1 MDDTDAGM
9 TGRAII
15 LAGVLVATS
24 CTSATPQPSPS
35 PSAAGQLGQPAASAG
50 APKAAAL
57 DAAIQDVSA
66 NWIFPN
72 FNTPFSFENRDFAPV
87 ASKITMQLTP
97 QGQLTVRGAA
107 GAIPQA
113 VIQARYDNVD
123 VESLDTGSGG
133 CAQVSPDGS
142 FTASLQSGPGANVL
156 ITLRFGSEC
165 KGSAPR
171 NTAGA
176 ILRVPDG
183 TTPGPTLPFRLT
195 AYNGKYHWTASGEL
209 LGPNASLEV
218 QAPDFPLGQCAVPR
232 LKVYRLFDAQGNYV
246 SQPNVNA
253 SGPVLTPTGLPLE
266 TDKGPSHYW
275 ALAKPQPAGQCTR
288 GTARYD
294 LTGWTSGLEPG
305 WYQARLVWF
314 FLAPSGREDEA
325 ATADD
330 AFFQNER
337 GVENNTGISYLP
349 LANVGNAQPAN
360 VPATLFN
367 DMASWGSGGVRGVV
381 AKEDEGR
388 FALDSRVVFPAPFI
402 ASPHDPLSGRKVKY
416 LLEPFFPS
424 IAYSAFDYVSPQP
437 LFTLDPAAPGR
448 LSVSLTTPDGK
459 TTELAKDAPLTQAF
473 ISGVGALA
481 YQVETSFSGP
491 GRTFGVTTGLPGL
504 ALEFG
509 QYGKHTIALAGALR
523 TTWGQDLRI
532 RGTYEVA
539 VAEPLDLSLG
549 TFQGTP
555 LEVGAE
561 LSPVVQVHP
570 GVPADVQMSVDF
582 YPSGDATKKQT
593 FQSAGKANRSGYFV
607 AKETWKPPSHGEYLA
622 RITASWTD
630 PADGVLWMGI
640 RTGASIV
647 ATPTTPL
654 IAHGERNSGLTNEI
668 THDGQL
674 RTWFFTRTFDPK
686 CGEAACD
693 PIGLHGART
702 VGFYPFFRGDVAWLP
717 DLSPIGPSITL
728 EDPQGMLSRLA
739 PDVASA
745 DTNYC
750 EGVRCP
756 APDSRKLNSSTS
768 AGSGASGRPNAVD
781 TFAYWYTS
789 AVHADGVNIREIAS
803 EFHATHNH
811 WYGHEA
817 YGCQIGLACYGAWT
831 VNSTG
836 EDRNG
841 DEEGDVKLFFG
852 GAVIKSAAG
861 QQFVPYASM
870 GVITPEAVRTSPQN
884 VNPPTYR
891 FRDPKGNRVCPPFQG
906 AASGLATCG
915 PLLTIQGL
923 DYDLFITPTGTRPGA
938 VLEPGDNFVFSG
950 QAWPTL
956 DVAYTVTVTSPSGK
970 EQAYSGRASSIG
982 YIDSAGKSLAVSELG
997 VYTVRVSATQDK
1009 PLPSTGIAPNPPIVA
1024 DGKTAVKGYSAPLS
1038 ALLGSKDS
1046 IYRFVVAA
1054 PRPDVAV
1061 ATDVT
1066 LGQANPQ
1073 QGKLARIPTGI
1084 ALTFTPPAGATDL
1097 RLLVGKPGLLLSD
1110 APVSG
1115 AQVRIELSADKLYAD
1130 GFTNVVLGASS
1141 LDITLAGKVGSD
1153 WFTRSV
1159 NLRGVTPLGAAKA
1172 VLK

>member
-1 MDDTDAGM
+1 M
-9 TGRAII
+9 GRSA
-15 LAGVLVATS
+15 LALALAAVVS
-24 CTSATPQPSPS
+24 CTSASPQPAPPTTPS
-35 PSAAGQLGQPAASAG
+35 PGQLGSPGASAPVTG
-50 APKAAAL
+50 QAPRAQGI
-57 DAAIQDVSA
+57 DAAIQDVSQ

-72 FNTPFSFENRDFAPV
+72 FNQPFSFQNRDLAPV

-107 GAIPQA
+107 GAIPQPA
-113 VIQARYDNVD
+113 LGARLDFVD
-123 VESLDTGSGG
+123 VESLDTGTGG
-133 CAQVSPDGS
+133 CAKAAPDGS
-142 FTASLQSGPGANVL
+142 FNVSLQSGPGANVL
-156 ITLRFGSEC
+156 ITTRLGTEC

-195 AYNGKYHWTASGEL
+195 AFNGKWHWSANGEL

-218 QAPDFPLGQCAVPR
+218 QAPDFPAGQCAVPR
-232 LKVYRLFDAQGNYV
+232 LRVYRLFDAQGNYV
-246 SQPNVNA
+246 SQPNVNV

-266 TDKGPSHYW
+266 TDKGSDHYW
-275 ALAKPQPAGQCTR
+275 ALAKPQPAGQCAR
-288 GTARYD
+288 GTTRYD
-294 LTGWTSGLEPG
+294 LTGWTNGLEPG

-314 FLAPSGREDEA
+314 FLSPNGSESEAGSAEDM
-325 ATADD
+325 
-330 AFFQNER
+330 FFQDER

-367 DMASWGSGGVRGVV
+367 DTASWGSGGVRGVV

-388 FALDSRVVFPAPFI
+388 FGLGSRVVFPAPFI
-402 ASPHDPLSGRKVKY
+402 ASPRDPLSGRKLRY

-437 LFTLDPAAPGR
+437 TLTLDAAPPGK

-459 TTELAKDAPLTQAF
+459 SSELAKDAPITQAF
-473 ISGVGALA
+473 ISGTGALA

-491 GRTFGVTTGLPGL
+491 GRTLGVTTGLPGL
-504 ALEFG
+504 AVEFT
-509 QYGKHTIALAGALR
+509 QYGQHTVVLSGTLR
-523 TTWGQDLRI
+523 TVWGQDLRI
-532 RGTYEVA
+532 RGTYEVT

-549 TFQGTP
+549 TFLGTP

-561 LSPVVQVHP
+561 LSPVVQIHP

-582 YPSGDATKKQT
+582 YPNGDATKKQT

-622 RITASWTD
+622 RVTATWTD

-647 ATPTTPL
+647 ATPNTPL
-654 IAHGERNSGLTNEI
+654 IAHGQRNSNIANEI
-668 THDGQL
+668 TRDGQL

-717 DLSPIGPSITL
+717 DLSPIGPAITL
-728 EDPQGMLSRLA
+728 EDPQGVLARLA

-745 DTNYC
+745 DTSYC
-750 EGVRCP
+750 DPRCP
-756 APDSRKLNSSTS
+756 APDSRKLNSHTS

-781 TFAYWYTS
+781 SWAYWYTS
-789 AVHADGVNIREIAS
+789 SMHADGVNIRHIAS

-831 VNSTG
+831 DNSTG

-870 GVITPEAVRTSPQN
+870 GVITPEALRTSPPN

-923 DYDLFITPTGTRPGA
+923 DYDLFVTPTGTRPGA
-938 VLEPGDNFVFSG
+938 VLEPGDTFVFSA

-956 DVAYTVTVTSPSGK
+956 DIAYAVTVTSPSGK
-970 EQAYSGRASSIG
+970 EQTFSGRASSIG
-982 YIDSAGKSLAVSELG
+982 YIDSAGKSFAASEPG

-1038 ALLGSKDS
+1038 AILGSKDS

-1054 PRPDVAV
+1054 PKPDVAV

-1073 QGKLARIPTGI
+1073 QGKRARTPTAI
-1084 ALTFTPPAGATDL
+1084 ALSFAPPAGATDL
-1097 RLLVGKPGLLLSD
+1097 RLLVGKPGLVLSD
-1110 APVSG
+1110 APASG
-1115 AQVRIELSADKLYAD
+1115 AQVRLELNGDKLYAD
-1130 GFTNVVLGASS
+1130 GFTNIVLGASS
-1141 LDITLAGKVGSD
+1141 LDITLVGKVGSD
-1153 WFTRSV
+1153 WFARTV